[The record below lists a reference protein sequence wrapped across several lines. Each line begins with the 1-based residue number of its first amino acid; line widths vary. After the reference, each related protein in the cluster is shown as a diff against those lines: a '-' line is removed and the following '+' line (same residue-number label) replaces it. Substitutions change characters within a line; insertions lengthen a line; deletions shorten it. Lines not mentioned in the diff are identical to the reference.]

1 MTKYVFRRSQLFSEI
16 FGIKEE
22 KEEDK
27 KESSE
32 QSKITELEN
41 IKKPINNNEETDSL
55 EEKLKEQYLNK
66 KINIMIYYGTKR
78 KSFIYSVNHTIS
90 DLINFLNDHNY
101 LSDNDLKIK
110 NFKILFGLE
119 ELKLKDKRKIYRIIY
134 DNKINN
140 SSYNE
145 DQIKIILKTKEKE
158 FINDKNVEKIYVSL
172 ENIPSFMDLSEQIN
186 IFMKKQK
193 KEVKYD
199 IKYKN
204 NCCNIIFLSPEISFS
219 FVSFM
224 INLKFT
230 NKFYRKL
237 RIKYDYYNTEKKN
250 NFNLNNST
258 ILQNKSR
265 NNNDIYNYRQNNS
278 LVNIQSY
285 TEKSLNDSINK
296 KTNKLSLNNYLTPKK
311 VHNKSY
317 NSCKYLLVNTESKEV
332 NDYFNDKFSSIRES
346 IPYDQEKIIN
356 RLEKA
361 KNKERWITNKG
372 FFNDANTKSFNRFI
386 NPYKN
391 KNNKKI
397 YNKLSNNK
405 DRKIFLNLNDFNN

>member
-145 DQIKIILKTKEKE
+145 DQIKIILKKKEKE

-311 VHNKSY
+311 VHNKSS

>member
-145 DQIKIILKTKEKE
+145 DQIKIIIKTKEKE

-237 RIKYDYYNTEKKN
+237 RIKYDYYNTEKKI
-250 NFNLNNST
+250 
-258 ILQNKSR
+258 IL
-265 NNNDIYNYRQNNS
+265 I
-278 LVNIQSY
+278 
-285 TEKSLNDSINK
+285 
-296 KTNKLSLNNYLTPKK
+296 
-311 VHNKSY
+311 
-317 NSCKYLLVNTESKEV
+317 
-332 NDYFNDKFSSIRES
+332 
-346 IPYDQEKIIN
+346 
-356 RLEKA
+356 
-361 KNKERWITNKG
+361 
-372 FFNDANTKSFNRFI
+372 
-386 NPYKN
+386 
-391 KNNKKI
+391 
-397 YNKLSNNK
+397 
-405 DRKIFLNLNDFNN
+405 